1 MLDGRTA
8 VLLQKINEWCA
19 DGKYKVL
26 EREDFLSAFPAY
38 LQEEEGVDGMLSY
51 LAEHEYIDIQ
61 YSDRERGVYCLY
73 PLPAGRLYAE
83 RIHESLEEKRSA
95 LRKNLLVSFLGGL
108 AGALVGSGVVAAVA
122 LWV

>member
-8 VLLQKINEWCA
+8 VLLQKINEWCE

-26 EREDFLSAFPAY
+26 ERADFLAAFPVY
-38 LQEEEGVDGMLSY
+38 QEEEGVDGMLSY
-51 LAEHEYIDIQ
+51 LAEHEYIDIR
-61 YSDRERGVYCLY
+61 YSDQERGIYCLY
-73 PLPAGRLYAE
+73 PLPAGRSYAE
-83 RIHESLEEKRSA
+83 RLQDEQQNERST

-108 AGALVGSGVVAAVA
+108 AGALIGSGTVAAIA

>member
-51 LAEHEYIDIQ
+51 LAEHEYIDIR

-83 RIHESLEEKRSA
+83 RIRDDLQTERSA

-108 AGALVGSGVVAAVA
+108 AGALIGSGVVAVVA